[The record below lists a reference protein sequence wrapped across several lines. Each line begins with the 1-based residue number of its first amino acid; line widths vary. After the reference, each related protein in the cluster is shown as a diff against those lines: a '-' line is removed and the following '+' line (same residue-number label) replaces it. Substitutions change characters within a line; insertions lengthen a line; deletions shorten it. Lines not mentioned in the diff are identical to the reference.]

1 MASGLYEQ
9 FRGSAKGL
17 EFEESRNKGQAGCNS
32 LATSWMCEAS
42 SCKWWSDTRRK
53 SFHWAVIIV
62 FFAVLAFQLERHFRS
77 PRSTG
82 LLLEV
87 GSSVPPENCEFN
99 IPLVLH
105 ISADRALRLNLEPV
119 PKNRLTERLS
129 LILRERH
136 RPVLYVQVD
145 TEITV
150 QELAE
155 ILEAARQSDNNVSF
169 RLVTPGNRKYS
180 CIDYQR
186 EPAA

>member
-1 MASGLYEQ
+1 MVSGLYEQ

-17 EFEESRNKGQAGCNS
+17 EFEESRDKGQAGCNS
-32 LATSWMCEAS
+32 LATSWMCERQVVG
-42 SCKWWSDTRRK
+42 WSDMRRK

-82 LLLEV
+82 FLLEV

-136 RPVLYVQVD
+136 RPVLYVQID

-180 CIDYQR
+180 CIDYQPG
-186 EPAA
+186 PAA